1 MSGSSFPVGLCTLL
15 VNHHGILEPSDLVLE
30 ACFLLKAPFR
40 GMLLTLRGGP
50 KSLAPR
56 AHRIPVYPMVFSTFL
71 YRAFTAH
78 FHLDRRL
85 VHAPAHPHRALTPMK
100 RLFQQG
106 TVFHDPAL
114 DGRVVDRHSTLL
126 QEFFDMPIASG
137 IRHRPAHAHEH
148 DVWGE
153 MGPLEANRHRRS
165 PSLRPGSSQRE
176 IILQMRPK

>member
-78 FHLDRRL
+78 FDLDIRL
-85 VHAPAHPHRALTPMK
+85 VHPPSDPDGTLPAEEGR
-100 RLFQQG
+100 FQLG
-106 TVFHDPAL
+106 TILHNPGL
-114 DGRVVDRHSTLL
+114 DGRMVDRHPAFLHQL
-126 QEFFDMPIASG
+126 FHMPIAQG
-137 IRHRPAHAHEH
+137 IG
-148 DVWGE
+148 DVPPHTSEDNVLQE
-153 MGPLEANRHRRS
+153 MARLEADHRLDLLVLGHDEGTS
-165 PSLRPGSSQRE
+165 YS
-176 IILQMRPK
+176 K

>member
-78 FHLDRRL
+78 LD
-85 VHAPAHPHRALTPMK
+85 
-100 RLFQQG
+100 
-106 TVFHDPAL
+106 
-114 DGRVVDRHSTLL
+114 
-126 QEFFDMPIASG
+126 
-137 IRHRPAHAHEH
+137 H
-148 DVWGE
+148 DVLWGI
-153 MGPLEANRHRRS
+153 G
-165 PSLRPGSSQRE
+165 E
-176 IILQMRPK
+176 IWQFVKARIGGA

>member
-71 YRAFTAH
+71 FRACTAH
-78 FHLDRRL
+78 LHLNKADLNGGLRVFRMRFAGNQVKTSVFLLHTLHLPPSGLLVGDHCLHGHRL
-85 VHAPAHPHRALTPMK
+85 DLR
-100 RLFQQG
+100 
-106 TVFHDPAL
+106 
-114 DGRVVDRHSTLL
+114 
-126 QEFFDMPIASG
+126 IA
-137 IRHRPAHAHEH
+137 
-148 DVWGE
+148 
-153 MGPLEANRHRRS
+153 
-165 PSLRPGSSQRE
+165 
-176 IILQMRPK
+176 

>member
-78 FHLDRRL
+78 FD
-85 VHAPAHPHRALTPMK
+85 
-100 RLFQQG
+100 
-106 TVFHDPAL
+106 
-114 DGRVVDRHSTLL
+114 
-126 QEFFDMPIASG
+126 
-137 IRHRPAHAHEH
+137 
-148 DVWGE
+148 
-153 MGPLEANRHRRS
+153 LEAPPTTGLGRLLWEAQHARATES
-165 PSLRPGSSQRE
+165 PP
-176 IILQMRPK
+176 